1 MAGKRTNN
9 GIVTLRAIGV
19 TEDGLYLTLARRAN
33 AKSGGW
39 RVPVDEELLTWLEE
53 AIQRAKRAQR
63 AAAGIEEVVTPRAPR
78 ADSKLS
84 PKEIQNLLRQGSSVT
99 SIAKKAG
106 VPPEWVARFEGPIIW
121 EREGMATR
129 AKKTILERSRRGPSA
144 LPLGEAVEANLRSKG
159 VPNTPELI
167 ESGWDA
173 RRRSRSD
180 RWIITFSYPSRNRDL
195 SAQWEFD
202 PEGGVVTPLDPLAS
216 RLGWVE
222 TRSRRKAG
230 TGG

>member
-19 TEDGLYLTLARRAN
+19 TEDGLYLTLARRSN

-39 RVPVDEELLTWLEE
+39 RVAVDDELLAWLEE
-53 AIQRAKRAQR
+53 AVQRTRMTGVESGLQKPRVA
-63 AAAGIEEVVTPRAPR
+63 TPRVN
-78 ADSKLS
+78 SKLS

-99 SIAKKAG
+99 SIAKRAG

-129 AKKTILERSRRGPSA
+129 ARKATLQRSRRGPSA
-144 LPLGEAVEANLRSKG
+144 LPIGDAVEANLRAKG
-159 VPNTPELI
+159 VGNTLELMK
-167 ESGWDA
+167 SGWDA
-173 RRRSRSD
+173 RRRSRSGK
-180 RWIITFSYPSRNRDL
+180 WIITFSYSFRNRDL

-202 PEGGVVTPLDPLAS
+202 PEGGVVSPLDPLAS

-222 TRSRRKAG
+222 PRPRRKAG
-230 TGG
+230 TTG